1 MPESECPACGGS
13 RLSPR
18 TAFRTSSSN
27 TSILVYKDPN
37 GRRLSPD
44 PMFDAKEASA
54 CRDCGYV
61 LVFLSEASR
70 ADLDERVDGYEP
82 S

>member
-1 MPESECPACGGS
+1 
-13 RLSPR
+13 
-18 TAFRTSSSN
+18 
-27 TSILVYKDPN
+27 VYKDPN